1 MGRFNGDWAVIDGYL
16 NHMAMTQEQLEAKKA
31 KAAATRRKTDALRSA
46 SLAWSLK
53 DRLTGLDERVPAIF
67 KRSNSI
73 MQDLYKLLYQE
84 HVRMGIDDQGRR
96 FDSEESV
103 AEFGSKLDAEIAYI
117 ESKLSFGLKLQKK
130 HYLHM
135 GKVMPTTSNG
145 RIAWKEVSLQEIE
158 ELRQHLSE
166 EQVQALL
173 DARTDSIK
181 EAAAAEE
188 AEAA

>member
-1 MGRFNGDWAVIDGYL
+1 
-16 NHMAMTQEQLEAKKA
+16 MAMTQEQLEAKKA

-53 DRLTGLDERVPAIF
+53 DRLTGLEERVPTIF
-67 KRSNSI
+67 RRSNSI

-103 AEFGSKLDAEIAYI
+103 AEFGSKIDAEIAYI
-117 ESKLSFGLKLQKK
+117 KSKASFGLKLQKK
-130 HYLHM
+130 HYTHL
-135 GKVMPTTSNG
+135 GIAMPTTSNG
-145 RIAWKEVSLQEIE
+145 RVAWKEVTLAEIE

-173 DARTDSIK
+173 DARTDAVA
-181 EAAAAEE
+181 EAKAAEAAEE